1 MKPPVLL
8 PCPRS
13 LKLCPGAFTL
23 PKRATLQFDTLLPDD
38 VARSVAGRL
47 QTGLERRSP
56 TRREDHVGVQAL
68 ACSGS
73 RLKRELQRAGSET
86 GAPPATIR
94 AVRSKSAPNHPE
106 GYALTISKNGI
117 EILFR
122 EIGGLHVAT
131 ATLRQIIRECARGTD
146 LRSVNSQARTP
157 VPLRLPYLKI
167 RDWPDFARRGVMLDI
182 SRGRVPKL
190 ETLLELVEH
199 LADFKIN
206 EFQLYTEHTFAYR
219 HYRAVWQ
226 SWGALTG
233 EEIRQLDARCQQLGI
248 DLVPNQNSFGHL
260 RYFLEHPRIKKLA
273 EVSKPY
279 EDASGEFV
287 RHPTTLAPDLPGT
300 LPFLRELYDELLPN
314 FRSRFFNVGCDETFD
329 LGRGRSKKLC
339 VTKGQG
345 RVYLDFLKQIH
356 RETST
361 RGKRMMFWGDIILKY
376 PKLIPELA
384 KINSS
389 SGSSRRE
396 LAPFS
401 SNLAD
406 DQSGLIPQC
415 GTATIDCNVIALNW
429 GYEANHPFEKEAAK
443 FAKAKTPFY
452 VCPGTSTWQT
462 LIGRH
467 DNALAN
473 LRAAARAGRRHGAI
487 GYLITDWGDGGHPQP
502 LAVSYLPYLAGASLS
517 WCAKTFDEAKLIPV
531 LSRDVFKDPT
541 GNAAKAAFA
550 LGRAHRKLKFT
561 MPNETPLG
569 TVIAA
574 PPPGQRELFCRNG
587 LKHYARIPGKN
598 IRATLKEIEKQRA
611 VLNSGRARCPH
622 RAENGGLGTARPTQ
636 SKILLCELDL
646 AARIAAQSCQFMLW
660 QQARAAG
667 KFSEAKRLARAAICE
682 LRKLEK
688 DFNAC
693 WPLRNKATPQHC
705 SAFLRWRIN
714 DYHRNI
720 RKTGRLTPL

>member
-1 MKPPVLL
+1 MLFPLPGEEGQGEGEAKQKPVKTLNLL
-8 PCPRS
+8 PCPRFV
-13 LKLCPGAFTL
+13 K
-23 PKRATLQFDTLLPDD
+23 LLPGTLTL
-38 VARSVAGRL
+38 ARQHAL
-47 QTGLERRSP
+47 P
-56 TRREDHVGVQAL
+56 TFTV
-68 ACSGS
+68 
-73 RLKRELQRAGSET
+73 
-86 GAPPATIR
+86 
-94 AVRSKSAPNHPE
+94 VRSNSAPNHPD

-131 ATLRQIIRECARGTD
+131 ATLRQIIRECTRGTD

-157 VPLRLPYLKI
+157 VPLRLPCLKI

-219 HYRAVWQ
+219 HYQSVWQ

-260 RYFLEHPRIKKLA
+260 RCFLEHPRIKKLA

-300 LPFLRELYDELLPN
+300 LPFLRNLYDELLPN

-339 VTKGQG
+339 ARLGKG
-345 RVYLDFLKQIH
+345 RVYLDFLKKIH
-356 RETST
+356 REVSA
-361 RGKRMMFWGDIILKY
+361 RGKRTMFWGDIILKY

-384 KINSS
+384 SFGVPSRSAGRPAKSS
-389 SGSSRRE
+389 EPPKGGT
-396 LAPFS
+396 P
-401 SNLAD
+401 NL
-406 DQSGLIPQC
+406 
-415 GTATIDCNVIALNW
+415 VALNW

-443 FAKAKTPFY
+443 FAKAKIPFY

-473 LRAAARAGRRHGAI
+473 LRAAARAGRKHGAL

-502 LAVSYLPYLAGASLS
+502 LAVSYIPYLAGATLS
-517 WCAKTFDEAKLIPV
+517 WCAITFDEAKLIPV

-541 GNAAKAAFA
+541 GNAAKAALA
-550 LGRAHRKLKFT
+550 LGRAHRKLNFT
-561 MPNETPLG
+561 VPNETPLG
-569 TVIAA
+569 SAITA
-574 PPPGQRELFCRNG
+574 PPPEQHELFCRNG
-587 LKHYARIPGKN
+587 LKHHAWISGKN
-598 IRATLKEIEKQRA
+598 ICTTLKEIEKQRA
-611 VLNSGRARCPH
+611 VLRRAKPS
-622 RAENGGLGTARPTQ
+622 
-636 SKILLCELDL
+636 SKAGNVLLHELDL
-646 AARIAAQSCQFMLW
+646 AARMAAQSCRFMLW

-667 KFSEAKRLARAAICE
+667 NISEAKRLARTGIRE

-688 DFNAC
+688 DFKAC
-693 WPLRNKATPQHC
+693 WPLQNKATPQHC
-705 SAFLRWRIN
+705 SAFLKWRIR
-714 DYHRNI
+714 DYRRSPGLSLVSSELARGVI
-720 RKTGRLTPL
+720 K

>member
-13 LKLCPGAFTL
+13 LKLLPGTLTL
-23 PKRATLQFDTLLPDD
+23 PEQQSRPPF
-38 VARSVAGRL
+38 SVV
-47 QTGLERRSP
+47 TS
-56 TRREDHVGVQAL
+56 D
-68 ACSGS
+68 S
-73 RLKRELQRAGSET
+73 
-86 GAPPATIR
+86 APP
-94 AVRSKSAPNHPE
+94 HPE
-106 GYALTISKNGI
+106 GYTLTLDRKGVRI
-117 EILFR
+117 EFR
-122 EIGGLHVAT
+122 EIGGMRAAMAT
-131 ATLRQIIRECARGTD
+131 FRQLSRQYGRH
-146 LRSVNSQARTP
+146 
-157 VPLRLPYLKI
+157 LPCLKI

-190 ETLLELVEH
+190 DTLLKLASR
-199 LADFKIN
+199 LADFKLN
-206 EFQLYTEHTFAYR
+206 ELQLYTEHTFAYSQ
-219 HYRAVWQ
+219 YQSVWE

-248 DLVPNQNSFGHL
+248 DLVLNQNSFGHL
-260 RYFLEHPRIKKLA
+260 EHFLEQPRLKELA
-273 EVSKPY
+273 EVSRPY
-279 EDASGEFV
+279 ADAGGEFV
-287 RHPTTLAPDLPGT
+287 RRPSTLAPNHPGT
-300 LPFLRELYDELLPN
+300 LPFLRGLYDELLPN
-314 FRSRFFNVGCDETFD
+314 FSSQFFNVGCDETWD
-329 LGRGRSKKLC
+329 LGRGQSKELC
-339 VTKGQG
+339 VAKGQG

-356 RETST
+356 REVTT

-384 KINSS
+384 KLSS
-389 SGSSRRE
+389 RSSRRE
-396 LAPFS
+396 SAPFS

-429 GYEANHPFEKEAAK
+429 GYEADHPFDREAAL
-443 FAKAKTPFY
+443 FAKAKIPFY

-473 LRAAARAGRRHGAI
+473 LRAAAQAGRKHGAM

-531 LSRDVFKDPT
+531 LNRDVFKDPT
-541 GNAAKAAFA
+541 GNAAKAVFA

-561 MPNETPLG
+561 APNETPLG

-574 PPPGQRELFCRNG
+574 PPPEQRELFCRNG
-587 LKHYARIPGKN
+587 LKHYARISGKN
-598 IRATLKEIEKQRA
+598 IRAALKEIEKQSA
-611 VLNSGRARCPH
+611 LLKKADMSKA
-622 RAENGGLGTARPTQ
+622 
-636 SKILLCELDL
+636 KILALELDL
-646 AARIAAQSCQFMLW
+646 AARMAAQSCQFMLW

-667 KFSEAKRLARAAICE
+667 KNSEAKRLARTGIRE

-688 DFNAC
+688 DFNAY

-705 SAFLRWRIN
+705 SEFLKWRIR
-714 DYHRNI
+714 DYR
-720 RKTGRLTPL
+720 RVMAGF